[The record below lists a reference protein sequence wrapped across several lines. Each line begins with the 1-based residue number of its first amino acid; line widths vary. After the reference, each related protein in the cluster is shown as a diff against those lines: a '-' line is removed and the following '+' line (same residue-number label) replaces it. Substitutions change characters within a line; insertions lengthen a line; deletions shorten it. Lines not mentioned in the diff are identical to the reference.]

1 MDQSPKPFECPTKCT
16 HSLHGAVQIGLAMM
30 WACMQFVQG
39 TLHGFLVDAQI
50 ECAYG
55 VPPLF
60 DIAGSI
66 QHTEVQAWHNS
77 MQFVHSTLYAQIV
90 CCDAMPPHFAIA
102 GSNQH

>member
-1 MDQSPKPFECPTKCT
+1 
-16 HSLHGAVQIGLAMM
+16 
-30 WACMQFVQG
+30 MQFVQG
-39 TLHGFLVDAQI
+39 TLHGFLVDAQLV
-50 ECAYG
+50 CAYG

-60 DIAGSI
+60 DIARSI
-66 QHTEVQAWHNS
+66 QHTEVQARRNN